1 MKMVAA
7 ENVEKSTW
15 LQLRYEQSNSSI
27 QKTNKGGRLMKRVF
41 KVLCSEGEREGRE
54 RQMGRLGLNVVT
66 SRELNRIIQ

>member
-7 ENVEKSTW
+7 ENVEKSTG
-15 LQLRYEQSNSSI
+15 LQLRYELSNSSI
-27 QKTNKGGRLMKRVF
+27 QKTNKGGRLNRVF
-41 KVLCSEGEREGRE
+41 KVLCSEGERESRE